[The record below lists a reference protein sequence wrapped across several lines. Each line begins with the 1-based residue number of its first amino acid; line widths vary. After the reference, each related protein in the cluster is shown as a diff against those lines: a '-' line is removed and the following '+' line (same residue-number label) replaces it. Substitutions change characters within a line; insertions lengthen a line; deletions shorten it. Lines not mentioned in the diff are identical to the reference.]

1 MKKSIFG
8 LSLLALSFVAC
19 KKDASFSDQVVGTWQ
34 TTNVKIGGTDV
45 TASNTVRLTIE
56 PSQEFDAEIT
66 TRPAI
71 GSPSTTAYTGD
82 WESDET
88 KQEITLKYDNGET
101 EKYDVTSITATS
113 MKANVVVEGVRRE
126 FVFEKQQ

>member
-8 LSLLALSFVAC
+8 LSLLALAFVAC
-19 KKDASFSDQVVGTWQ
+19 KKEASFSDQVVGTWQ
-34 TTNVKIGGTDV
+34 STNVKVGGSDV
-45 TASNTVRLTIE
+45 TASNSVRLTIE
-56 PSQEFDAEIT
+56 DTQEFDAEIT

-82 WESDET
+82 WDTDET
-88 KQEITLKYDNGET
+88 KQEITLKYDNGDQ
-101 EKYDVTSITATS
+101 EKYDVTSITASS

-126 FVFEKQQ
+126 FVFERAQ